1 MAFIYRALQNQYEF
15 TSIKSEHDDSSI
27 TTRAFF
33 LYFYFQTIRVNF
45 NVGI

>member
-15 TSIKSEHDDSSI
+15 TSIKSEHDSSI
-27 TTRAFF
+27 TDRAFF